1 MVSETD
7 RKGSSCQPRRG
18 ACDACK
24 KRKIRCKGD
33 GKIPRGRCAR
43 CTTLGIDCIRPDLT
57 KALTSTNGYAA
68 ALEGRIDKMER
79 FLIELLP
86 GIDFAEQLE
95 NENDVELLL
104 PQHVETLPRNDGD
117 LADGL
122 NKLKL
127 NPGKQRFYGKSS
139 GIQFLQTVFSFR
151 AHLAGVEF
159 SQMRRTG
166 AFAKRDEFW
175 GLRSWQLP
183 PADEDIPQYS
193 FPEPDLLLHLVDK
206 YFAEVNSF
214 WPVLHRPTLERKVAD
229 ELHLRDRRF
238 GGTLLMVAALG
249 ARYSDDPRVILPD
262 QTLHYAGWK
271 WYSQVRVIPRHL
283 IYKPELYELQ
293 TVALSALYPK
303 AFGPTAACWTLV
315 GFGLRRA
322 QDVGAH
328 RRRKQEHPTAENEQW
343 KRVFWV
349 LLCLEW
355 VYGTHMGRPLLMH
368 DQDFD
373 QELPV
378 ECDDEYWD
386 FPGPQNFKQPKDKPS
401 RLSYFICYAKLLE
414 IQAAATTT
422 LYSPRK
428 PHDLSGRS
436 SPPTEKQYITA
447 FDSAL
452 NAWLNDIPEHLRWDP
467 ERQNIIHFKQSAL
480 LYAAYYNVQILVH
493 RPFIPAPFEVP
504 PPGALPSYVICS
516 NAARQCVR
524 IFDVYER
531 RGILPYY
538 PNILPVAFVAAVVL
552 LSSWSGKKTSSK
564 ELDQVHSCL
573 RLTSGAEN
581 RYLAA
586 GRYTDVLNRLLYA
599 SESLNQLSSENPQF
613 PPPSARRDET
623 SATTQRL
630 GTDRASQWP
639 ASLIQ
644 DFEAALDQMDQ
655 VDQPFDSR
663 LPGQYPEN
671 SLDGSFTHLAQM
683 YQLELPTNINMPLF
697 PGDMAANTDVIAQWS
712 AAPSDFNV
720 DEWSYV
726 IPELMSSPQ
735 CEEFSDVATET
746 NLPGYLNPQQ
756 GENFYI

>member
-1 MVSETD
+1 MVSEID
-7 RKGSSCQPRRG
+7 KKGSSCHPRRG

-33 GKIPRGRCAR
+33 GKIPGGRCAR

-57 KALTSTNGYAA
+57 KVRIGHNFLGTYAA

-79 FLIELLP
+79 FLIEERGLLP

-183 PADEDIPQYS
+183 PPDEDIPQYS

-214 WPVLHRPTLERKVAD
+214 WPVLHRPTFERKVAD
-229 ELHLRDRRF
+229 ELHLRDHRF
-238 GGTLLMVAALG
+238 GGTLLIVAALG

-283 IYKPELYELQ
+283 IYKPDLYELQ

-303 AFGPTAACWTLV
+303 AFSPTAACWTLV

-328 RRRKQEHPTAENEQW
+328 RRRQQEHPTAENEQW

-373 QELPV
+373 EELPV

-386 FPGPQNFKQPKDKPS
+386 FPAPQNFKQPKDKPS

-480 LYAAYYNVQILVH
+480 LYA
-493 RPFIPAPFEVP
+493 
-504 PPGALPSYVICS
+504 GALPSYVICS

-538 PNILPVAFVAAVVL
+538 PNILASTAHHRTFSL
-552 LSSWSGKKTSSK
+552 TLTGSWSGKKTSSK

-613 PPPSARRDET
+613 PPPSARRDEK

-630 GTDRASQWP
+630 STDPASQWP

-644 DFEAALDQMDQ
+644 DFEAALDQMDR

-671 SLDGSFTHLAQM
+671 SLDGPFTRLAQM
-683 YQLELPTNINMPLF
+683 YQLELPTNTDMPLF
-697 PGDMAANTDVIAQWS
+697 PGDMAANTDVMAQWS

-726 IPELMSSPQ
+726 IPEL
-735 CEEFSDVATET
+735 VATET
-746 NLPGYLNPQQ
+746 NLPEYLNPQQ
-756 GENFYI
+756 GQNFYI

>member
-24 KRKIRCKGD
+24 KRKISCKG
-33 GKIPRGRCAR
+33 GGQIPGGRCVR
-43 CTTLGIDCIRPDLT
+43 CTALGIDCTRPDLT

-79 FLIELLP
+79 FLTELLP
-86 GIDFAEQLE
+86 DIDFAEQLE

-122 NKLKL
+122 NRLKL
-127 NPGKQRFYGKSS
+127 DPGKQRFYGKSS

-159 SQMRRTG
+159 SQMRPTG
-166 AFAKRDEFW
+166 ASTKRDEFW
-175 GLRSWQLP
+175 ELSSWQLP
-183 PADEDIPQYS
+183 PPDEDIPQYS

-214 WPVLHRPTLERKVAD
+214 WPVLHRPTFARKVAD
-229 ELHLRDRRF
+229 ELHLRDHRF

-249 ARYSDDPRVILPD
+249 ARYSDDPRVLLPD
-262 QTLHYAGWK
+262 YTLHYAGWK

-283 IYKPELYELQ
+283 IYKPDLYELQ

-303 AFGPTAACWTLV
+303 AFSPTAACWTLV

-349 LLCLEW
+349 LLCLDW
-355 VYGTHMGRPLLMH
+355 VSGTHTGRPLIMH

-386 FPGPQNFKQPKDKPS
+386 LPGPRNFKQPKDKPS
-401 RLSYFICYAKLLE
+401 RLSYFICYVKLLE
-414 IQAAATTT
+414 IQAAVTTT

-428 PHDLSGRS
+428 PHDLGGRS
-436 SPPTEKQYITA
+436 SPPTDTQCIMA

-467 ERQNIIHFKQSAL
+467 EHPNILHFKQSAL

-493 RPFIPAPFEVP
+493 RPFIPAPFKVP
-504 PPGALPSYVICS
+504 PPGALPSCTICS

-538 PNILPVAFVAAVVL
+538 TNILPVAFVAATVL
-552 LSSWSGKKTSSK
+552 LLCSWGGKNTSSK

-573 RLTSGAEN
+573 KLTSGAEN

-586 GRYTDVLNRLLYA
+586 GRYSDVLNRLLYA
-599 SESLNQLSSENPQF
+599 SESLNQLFENPQF
-613 PPPSARRDET
+613 PPLPPSTRRDET
-623 SATTQRL
+623 SATIQRL
-630 GTDRASQWP
+630 GTDPASQWP
-639 ASLIQ
+639 AALIQ
-644 DFEAALDQMDQ
+644 DFEAALSQM
-655 VDQPFDSR
+655 DQPFDSR
-663 LPGQYPEN
+663 LPSHYPEN
-671 SLDGSFTHLAQM
+671 SLDSTFSHPAQM
-683 YQLELPTNINMPLF
+683 YQLELPTNIDIPLF
-697 PGDMAANTDVIAQWS
+697 PGDMVANADVMAQWS
-712 AAPSDFNV
+712 AAPSGFNV

-726 IPELMSSPQ
+726 IPELMYGLQ
-735 CEEFSDVATET
+735 YEQFSDVATET
-746 NLPGYLNPQQ
+746 NLPGYLNPRQ
-756 GENFYI
+756 GENFYC